1 MNLSPRTTR
10 YAIINLTPFKAP
22 ENTLPSLK
30 NNLQKNLTEEILSQA
45 RQSRGSTRGGGRR
58 FPDRPLASTTKIADA
73 IFLLWNK
80 ML

>member
-1 MNLSPRTTR
+1 M
-10 YAIINLTPFKAP
+10 PFKAL
-22 ENTLPSLK
+22 ENTLQNPK

-58 FPDRPLASTTKIADA
+58 FPDRLLAPTTKIADA